1 MQILITG
8 AAGFLGWNLTLHC
21 AAGGHTVHAAWHRA
35 PCAEL
40 TNARWLHLPLETPA
54 AAMQRLPG
62 HLDLIV
68 HCAAIASVAA
78 CETDPALA
86 VAINVAATRE
96 LARYA
101 AHRHIPIAHIST
113 DLVFDGTRG
122 AYTEGDPV
130 SPASRYAESKARGE
144 EEVRAAGGTH
154 YILRTALM
162 YGTHRGAPGSFLGWM
177 LDAMARGDAVALYE
191 NQFRTPLHAP
201 DVAAVIDALLA
212 ADAPSGIYHVAGP
225 ERWSR
230 VGIGEVAAEVFELPK
245 NAIIPTVLQR
255 PRVAGSF
262 DDTTLVT
269 EKVRRATGV
278 TFTPLRDGL
287 RSVRESLGRQT

>member
-8 AAGFLGWNLTLHC
+8 AAGFLGWNLTRHY

-40 TNARWLHLPLETPA
+40 TDARWLHLPLETPA
-54 AAMQRLPG
+54 VSMPRVPG
-62 HLDLIV
+62 RLDLIV

-78 CETDPALA
+78 CEADPALA
-86 VAINVAATRE
+86 EAVNVAATRE
-96 LARYA
+96 LARLA
-101 AHRHIPIAHIST
+101 ADRRIPFAHIST

-122 AYTEGDPV
+122 AYTEDDPV
-130 SPASRYAESKARGE
+130 SPASRYAENKARGE
-144 EEVRAAGGTH
+144 EEVRAAGGTC

-162 YGTHRGAPGSFLGWM
+162 YGTHRDVPGSFLGWM
-177 LDAMARGDAVALYE
+177 LDAMGRGDAVTLYE

-212 ADAPSGIYHVAGP
+212 TRAPGGIYHLAGP

-230 VGIGEVAAEVFELPK
+230 VGIGEAAAEVFALPK
-245 NAIIPTVLQR
+245 DAIIPTVLLR
-255 PRVAGSF
+255 PRVPGSL

-287 RSVRESLGRQT
+287 RSVRESLGR